1 MKTSFKKISTVS
13 LFALLAAHTPVAGA
27 QENDDQS
34 SLMLEEIVVTARMR
48 SESLQDVPLSET
60 AFSAQA
66 IKDSRIDS
74 ADDFLQLTPNV
85 TLANSQSAG
94 VSFMT
99 IRGISQVRNG
109 EAPVAVVVD
118 GVLQINNRQL
128 TQSMFDM
135 QTIEVLRGPQG
146 ALYGRN
152 AAGGAIL
159 ITSNQPTDELEG
171 YARATIGTGNEYSI
185 QAAVGGPLI
194 EDKLKFRIAAKY
206 QDIGGYLDNIQL
218 NQKADSLQDFTLRGI
233 LEWNISE
240 NLTATLRGSMVRTQG
255 GGLNFQYQPVVFDGD
270 TCNTSN
276 PFGGPAPDADNVVR
290 SFCANNPG
298 FNERDIDEVSL
309 KLVYDTD
316 SVTFTNI
323 FSYNKVTEYGEA
335 DQFPYTNEVDV
346 FGIFDGTQTQYVDID
361 AWSEEFRV
369 ASNTAEPLQ
378 WMFGAYYLETNRFIS
393 TTTGDDNRQ
402 GFERIERL
410 PDFGSTTNPT
420 LSFIAD
426 DNENR
431 AWALFGNASYDV
443 SEDLE
448 VAVALR
454 YDEDKR
460 VQNISPLN
468 TAGLPAGC
476 TTGALDNC
484 RQEATYSKLQPKVSV
499 KYAMSK
505 DANLYASY
513 GEGFRSGQYNQFGV
527 GAAAAGAGID
537 GVQDTVDAEI
547 TKTFEVGFKSE
558 WLDNRLR
565 LNAAAF
571 HTKTNPLY
579 FVFIGAVGAQALVN
593 IDEVRLMGGE
603 IEAVANV
610 GEGLDIYA
618 AFGYTDSEIL
628 ADSLNPA
635 NVGNEA
641 PYVAKTTFN
650 VGVQYRT
657 DITGDIGLVA
667 RVDYERRGAQFWD
680 PENSTARSA
689 LDLVNARIGIEDTD
703 GKWSVTG
710 SVRNLT
716 DKAYN
721 SEWVLGGF
729 SHPAIPRTW
738 HLDVKVNF

>member
-1 MKTSFKKISTVS
+1 MNKMKGRIGAVS
-13 LFALLAAHTPVAGA
+13 LFALMASNPQVSMA
-27 QENDDQS
+27 QESDQVS
-34 SLMLEEIVVTARMR
+34 MTTLEEIVVTARMR

-60 AFSAQA
+60 AFSAQT
-66 IKDSRIDS
+66 IEDSRIDT

-85 TLANSQSAG
+85 TLANAQSAG

-128 TQSMFDM
+128 TQAMFDT
-135 QTIEVLRGPQG
+135 QSIEVLRGPQG

-159 ITSNQPTDELEG
+159 INSNMPTDEFEG
-171 YARATIGTGNEYSI
+171 YARATVGSGNEYTI
-185 QAAVGGPLI
+185 QAAVGGPII

-218 NQKADSLQDFTLRGI
+218 NEKADGVEDLTLRAI
-233 LEWNISE
+233 LQWDISE
-240 NLTATLRGSMVRTQG
+240 NLTATLRGSMVRTEG
-255 GGLNFQYQPVVFDGD
+255 GGLNYQYQPVVFDGD
-270 TCNTSN
+270 SCNTSN

-290 SFCANNPG
+290 DICANNPG
-298 FNERDIDEVSL
+298 FNERDIDELSL

-316 SVTFTNI
+316 GVTFTNI
-323 FSYNKVTEYGEA
+323 FSYNRVMEYGA
-335 DQFPYTNEVDV
+335 GDQFPYTNEVDV
-346 FGIFDGTQTQYVDID
+346 FGIFDGTQTQFVDID
-361 AWSEEFRV
+361 AWSEEFRI
-369 ASNTAEPLQ
+369 ASNTDAPLQ
-378 WMFGAYYLETNRFIS
+378 WMVGAYYLETNRFIS
-393 TTTGDDNRQ
+393 STTGDDNRQ
-402 GFERIERL
+402 GIERIERL
-410 PDFGSTTNPT
+410 PKFGSITNPT

-426 DNENR
+426 DNDNR
-431 AWALFGNASYDV
+431 AWALFGNASYDLT
-443 SEDLE
+443 EDLE

-460 VQNISPLN
+460 VQNISPFN

-476 TTGALDNC
+476 AANSLQNC
-484 RQEATYSKLQPKVSV
+484 QQEATYNKLQPKISLKYTVSE
-499 KYAMSK
+499 
-505 DANLYASY
+505 DANVYASY

-527 GAAAAGAGID
+527 GAAAAGTGVAG
-537 GVQDTVDAEI
+537 VKDTVDAEI
-547 TKTFEVGFKSE
+547 TKTYEIGFKSE
-558 WLDNRLR
+558 LLNNRLR

-610 GEGLDIYA
+610 GDGLDIYA

-628 ADSLNPA
+628 ANTLSPA
-635 NVGNEA
+635 TVGNQA
-641 PYVAKTTFN
+641 PYVAKTTLN
-650 VGVQYRT
+650 LGAQYRT
-657 DITGDIGLVA
+657 EITEDFGLIA

-680 PENSTARSA
+680 PENSTDRSA
-689 LDLVNARIGIEDTD
+689 LNLINARIGIEDLD
-703 GKWSVTG
+703 GIWSVTG

-716 DKAYN
+716 DEAYN

-738 HLDVKVNF
+738 HLDVRVNF

>member
-1 MKTSFKKISTVS
+1 M
-13 LFALLAAHTPVAGA
+13 
-27 QENDDQS
+27 
-34 SLMLEEIVVTARMR
+34 
-48 SESLQDVPLSET
+48 
-60 AFSAQA
+60 
-66 IKDSRIDS
+66 
-74 ADDFLQLTPNV
+74 
-85 TLANSQSAG
+85 TLANAQSAG

-128 TQSMFDM
+128 TQAMFDT
-135 QTIEVLRGPQG
+135 QAIEVLRGPQG

-159 ITSNQPTDELEG
+159 ITSNQPSDEFEG
-171 YARATIGTGNEYSI
+171 YVRGTIGTGNEYTI

-206 QDIGGYLDNIQL
+206 QNIGGYLDNIQL
-218 NQKADSLQDFTLRGI
+218 NKKADGVEDLTLRAI

-240 NLTATLRGSMVRTQG
+240 NLTATMRGSMVRTEG
-255 GGLNFQYQPVVFDGD
+255 GGLNYQYQPVVFDGD

-290 SFCANNPG
+290 SLCSNNLG
-298 FNERDIDEVSL
+298 FNQRDIDELSL
-309 KLVYDTD
+309 KLVYDAD
-316 SVTFTNI
+316 GVTFTNI
-323 FSYNKVTEYGEA
+323 LSYNRVMEYGA
-335 DQFPYTNEVDV
+335 GDQFPYTNEVDV
-346 FGIFDGTQTQYVDID
+346 FGTFDGSQTQFVDID

-369 ASNTAEPLQ
+369 ASNTDEPLQ

-402 GFERIERL
+402 GIDRIERL
-410 PDFGSTTNPT
+410 PKFDSLTNPT

-426 DNENR
+426 DNDNR

-443 SEDLE
+443 SDDLE

-460 VQNISPLN
+460 VQDISPFN

-476 TTGALDNC
+476 AENALANC
-484 RQEATYSKLQPKVSV
+484 RQEATYNKLQPKISV
-499 KYAMSK
+499 KYSLSE

-527 GAAAAGAGID
+527 GAAAAGVGVAG
-537 GVQDTVDAEI
+537 VEDTVDAEI
-547 TKTFEVGFKSE
+547 TKTYEIGFKSE
-558 WLDNRLR
+558 LMGNRLR

-610 GEGLDIYA
+610 AEGLDLYA
-618 AFGYTDSEIL
+618 SFGYTDSEIL
-628 ADSLNPA
+628 GNTLNPA
-635 NVGNEA
+635 TVGNQA
-641 PYVAKTTFN
+641 PYVAKTTLN
-650 VGVQYRT
+650 LGAQYRA
-657 DITGDIGLVA
+657 DITEDLGLVA
-667 RVDYERRGAQFWD
+667 RIDYERRGAQFWD

-689 LDLVNARIGIEDTD
+689 LNLVNARVGVEGPD
-703 GKWSVTG
+703 GVWSVTG

-716 DKAYN
+716 DEAYN

>member
-1 MKTSFKKISTVS
+1 MNKTLGRIGAAS
-13 LFALLAAHTPVAGA
+13 LFALMASHPQVSMA
-27 QENDDQS
+27 QESDQDS
-34 SLMLEEIVVTARMR
+34 ITMLEEIVVTARMR

-60 AFSAQA
+60 AFSAQT
-66 IKDSRIDS
+66 IEDSRIDT

-85 TLANSQSAG
+85 TLANAQSAG

-128 TQSMFDM
+128 TQAMFDT

-159 ITSNQPTDELEG
+159 ISSNQPSDELEG
-171 YARATIGTGNEYSI
+171 YARATFGTGNEYSI
-185 QAAVGGPLI
+185 QAAVGGPLV
-194 EDKLKFRIAAKY
+194 EDKLKFRLAAKY

-218 NQKADSLQDFTLRGI
+218 NEKADGLEDLTLRAI

-240 NLTATLRGSMVRTQG
+240 NLTATLRGSMVRTEG
-255 GGLNFQYQPVVFDGD
+255 GGLNYQSQSVAFDGD

-276 PFGGPAPDADNVVR
+276 PFGGPAPDADTVVR
-290 SFCANNPG
+290 TFCANNLG

-316 SVTFTNI
+316 DITFTNI
-323 FSYNKVTEYGEA
+323 FSYNRVMEYGA
-335 DQFPYTNEVDV
+335 GDQFPYTNEVDI
-346 FGIFDGTQTQYVDID
+346 FGIFDGSQTQFVDIS
-361 AWSEEFRV
+361 AWSEEFRM

-378 WMFGAYYLETNRFIS
+378 WMVGAYYLETDRFIS

-402 GFERIERL
+402 GIERIERL
-410 PDFGSTTNPT
+410 PKFASVTNPT

-426 DNENR
+426 DNNNQ
-431 AWALFGNASYDV
+431 AWALFGNVSYDV
-443 SEDLE
+443 TEDME
-448 VAVALR
+448 IAVALR

-460 VQNISPLN
+460 IQNISPLN

-476 TTGALDNC
+476 TESAPENC
-484 RQEATYSKLQPKVSV
+484 RQEATYNKLQPKVSL
-499 KYAMSK
+499 KYAVSE

-527 GAAAAGAGID
+527 GAAASGAGVV
-537 GVQDTVDAEI
+537 GVEDTVDAEI
-547 TKTFEVGFKSE
+547 TKTYEVGFKSE
-558 WLDNRLR
+558 LLDNRLR
-565 LNAAAF
+565 LNVAAF

-579 FVFIGAVGAQALVN
+579 FVFIGAIGGQALVN

-603 IEAVANV
+603 IEAVASV
-610 GEGLDIYA
+610 AEGVNLYA
-618 AFGYTDSEIL
+618 SFGYTDSEIL
-628 ADSLNPA
+628 ANTLNPA
-635 NVGNEA
+635 TVGNEA
-641 PYVAKTTFN
+641 PYVAKTTLN
-650 VGVQYRT
+650 LGAQYRT
-657 DITGDIGLVA
+657 DLTEDFGLVA

-689 LDLVNARIGIEDTD
+689 LNLVNARIGVEDPD
-703 GKWSVTG
+703 GVWSVTG

-716 DKAYN
+716 DEAYN

-729 SHPAIPRTW
+729 SHPAMPRTW

>member
-1 MKTSFKKISTVS
+1 MNKMKGRIGAVS
-13 LFALLAAHTPVAGA
+13 LFALMASNPQVSMA
-27 QENDDQS
+27 QESDQVS
-34 SLMLEEIVVTARMR
+34 MTTLEEIVVTARMR

-60 AFSAQA
+60 AFSAQT
-66 IKDSRIDS
+66 IEDSRIDT

-85 TLANSQSAG
+85 TLANAQSAG

-128 TQSMFDM
+128 TQAMFDT
-135 QTIEVLRGPQG
+135 QSIEVLRGPQG

-159 ITSNQPTDELEG
+159 INSNMPTDEFEG
-171 YARATIGTGNEYSI
+171 YARATVGSGNEYTI
-185 QAAVGGPLI
+185 QAAVGGPII

-218 NQKADSLQDFTLRGI
+218 NEKADGVEDLTLRAI
-233 LEWNISE
+233 LQWDISE
-240 NLTATLRGSMVRTQG
+240 NLTATLRGSMVRTEG
-255 GGLNFQYQPVVFDGD
+255 GGLNYQYQPVVFDGD
-270 TCNTSN
+270 SCNTSN

-290 SFCANNPG
+290 DICANNPG
-298 FNERDIDEVSL
+298 FNERDIDELSL

-316 SVTFTNI
+316 GVTFTNI
-323 FSYNKVTEYGEA
+323 FSYNRVMEYGA
-335 DQFPYTNEVDV
+335 GDQFPYTNEVDV
-346 FGIFDGTQTQYVDID
+346 FGIFDGTQTQFVDID
-361 AWSEEFRV
+361 AWSEEFRI
-369 ASNTAEPLQ
+369 ASNTDAPLQ
-378 WMFGAYYLETNRFIS
+378 WMVGAYYLETNRFIS
-393 TTTGDDNRQ
+393 STTGDDNRQ
-402 GFERIERL
+402 GIERIERL
-410 PDFGSTTNPT
+410 PKFGSITNPT

-426 DNENR
+426 DNDNR
-431 AWALFGNASYDV
+431 AWALFGNASYDLT
-443 SEDLE
+443 EDLE

-460 VQNISPLN
+460 VQNISPFN

-476 TTGALDNC
+476 AANSLQNC
-484 RQEATYSKLQPKVSV
+484 QQEATYNKLQPKVSV
-499 KYAMSK
+499 KYTVSE
-505 DANLYASY
+505 DANVYASY

-527 GAAAAGAGID
+527 GAAAAGAGVA
-537 GVQDTVDAEI
+537 GVKDTVDAEI
-547 TKTFEVGFKSE
+547 TKTYEIGFKSE
-558 WLDNRLR
+558 LLNNRLR

-610 GEGLDIYA
+610 GDGLDIYA

-628 ADSLNPA
+628 ANTLSPA
-635 NVGNEA
+635 TVGNQA
-641 PYVAKTTFN
+641 PYVAKTTLN
-650 VGVQYRT
+650 LGAQYRT
-657 DITGDIGLVA
+657 EITEDFGLIA

-680 PENSTARSA
+680 PENSTDRSA
-689 LDLVNARIGIEDTD
+689 LNLINARIGIEDPD
-703 GKWSVTG
+703 GIWSVTG

-716 DKAYN
+716 DEAYN

-738 HLDVKVNF
+738 HLDVRVNF

>member
-1 MKTSFKKISTVS
+1 MNKMKGRIGAVS
-13 LFALLAAHTPVAGA
+13 LFALMASNPQVSMA
-27 QENDDQS
+27 QESDQVS
-34 SLMLEEIVVTARMR
+34 MTTLEEIVVTARMR

-60 AFSAQA
+60 AFSAQT
-66 IKDSRIDS
+66 IEDSRIDT

-85 TLANSQSAG
+85 TLANAQSAG

-128 TQSMFDM
+128 TQAMFDT
-135 QTIEVLRGPQG
+135 QSIEVLRGPQG

-159 ITSNQPTDELEG
+159 INSNMPTDEFEG
-171 YARATIGTGNEYSI
+171 YARATVGSGNEYTI
-185 QAAVGGPLI
+185 QAAVGGPII

-218 NQKADSLQDFTLRGI
+218 NEKADGVEDLTLRAI
-233 LEWNISE
+233 LQWDISE
-240 NLTATLRGSMVRTQG
+240 NLTATLRGSMVRTEG
-255 GGLNFQYQPVVFDGD
+255 GGLNYQYQPVVFDGD
-270 TCNTSN
+270 SCNTSN

-290 SFCANNPG
+290 DICANNPG
-298 FNERDIDEVSL
+298 FNERDIDELSL

-316 SVTFTNI
+316 GVTFTNI
-323 FSYNKVTEYGEA
+323 FSYNRVMEYGA
-335 DQFPYTNEVDV
+335 GDQFPYTNEVDV
-346 FGIFDGTQTQYVDID
+346 FGIFDGTQTQFVDID
-361 AWSEEFRV
+361 AWSEEFRI
-369 ASNTAEPLQ
+369 ASNTDAPLQ
-378 WMFGAYYLETNRFIS
+378 WMVGAYYLETNRFIS
-393 TTTGDDNRQ
+393 STTGDDNRQ
-402 GFERIERL
+402 GIERIERL
-410 PDFGSTTNPT
+410 PKFGSITNPT

-426 DNENR
+426 DNDNR
-431 AWALFGNASYDV
+431 AWALFGNASYDLT
-443 SEDLE
+443 EDLE

-460 VQNISPLN
+460 VQNISPFN

-476 TTGALDNC
+476 ATNALDNC
-484 RQEATYSKLQPKVSV
+484 RQEATYNKLQPKISLKYTVSE
-499 KYAMSK
+499 
-505 DANLYASY
+505 DANVYASY

-527 GAAAAGAGID
+527 GAAAAGAGVA
-537 GVQDTVDAEI
+537 GVKDTVDAEI
-547 TKTFEVGFKSE
+547 TKTYEIGFKSE
-558 WLDNRLR
+558 LLNNRLR

-610 GEGLDIYA
+610 GDGLDIYA

-628 ADSLNPA
+628 ANTLSPA
-635 NVGNEA
+635 TVGNQA
-641 PYVAKTTFN
+641 PYVAKTTLN
-650 VGVQYRT
+650 LGAQYRT
-657 DITGDIGLVA
+657 EITEDFGLIA

-680 PENSTARSA
+680 PENSTDRSA
-689 LDLVNARIGIEDTD
+689 LNLINARIGIEDPD
-703 GKWSVTG
+703 GIWSVTG

-716 DKAYN
+716 DEAYN

-738 HLDVKVNF
+738 HLDVRVNF

>member
-1 MKTSFKKISTVS
+1 MNKIIGRIGAVSF
-13 LFALLAAHTPVAGA
+13 FALMASNPQVSVA
-27 QENDDQS
+27 QESDQDTMT
-34 SLMLEEIVVTARMR
+34 MLEEVVVTARMR

-66 IKDSRIDS
+66 IEDSRIDT
-74 ADDFLQLTPNV
+74 ADNFLQLTPNV
-85 TLANSQSAG
+85 TLANAQSAG

-128 TQSMFDM
+128 TQAMFDTS
-135 QTIEVLRGPQG
+135 TIEVLRGPQG

-159 ITSNQPTDELEG
+159 ITSNMPTDEFEG
-171 YARATIGTGNEYSI
+171 YVRGTVGTGNEYGI
-185 QAAVGGPLI
+185 QAAVGGPII
-194 EDKLKFRIAAKY
+194 EDKLKFRLAAKY

-218 NQKADSLQDFTLRGI
+218 NQKADSLEDLTLRGI
-233 LEWNISE
+233 LEWNITE

-255 GGLNFQYQPVVFDGD
+255 GGLNFQYQPVEFDGNS
-270 TCNTSN
+270 CNTSN
-276 PFGGPAPDADNVVR
+276 PFGGPAPDADMVVR
-290 SFCANNPG
+290 TFCANNPG
-298 FNERDIDEVSL
+298 FNERDIDEISL
-309 KLVYDTD
+309 NLVYDMEG
-316 SVTFTNI
+316 VTFTNI
-323 FSYNKVTEYGEA
+323 FSYNRVTEYGEA

-346 FGIFDGTQTQYVDID
+346 FGIFDGTQTQYVDVD
-361 AWSEEFRV
+361 AWSDEFRI
-369 ASNTAEPLQ
+369 ASNDESPLQ
-378 WMFGAYYLETNRFIS
+378 WMVGAYYLETNRFIS

-402 GFERIERL
+402 GIERIERTPNL
-410 PDFGSTTNPT
+410 GSTTNPT

-426 DNENR
+426 DNDNT
-431 AWALFGNASYDV
+431 AWALFGNLSYDV

-460 VQNISPLN
+460 VQNISPFN

-476 TTGALDNC
+476 AQDALSNC
-484 RQEATYSKLQPKVSV
+484 RQEATYSKLQPKFSM
-499 KYAMSK
+499 KYSLSE
-505 DANLYASY
+505 DANIYASY

-527 GAAAAGAGID
+527 GAAAAGAGVS
-537 GVQDTVDAEI
+537 GVQDTVDAET

-558 WLDNRLR
+558 LLDNRLR

-618 AFGYTDSEIL
+618 SFGYTDSEIL
-628 ADSLNPA
+628 ANTLNPA
-635 NVGNEA
+635 TVGNEA
-641 PYVAKTTFN
+641 PYIAKTTLN
-650 VGVQYRT
+650 LGAQYRRDVT
-657 DITGDIGLVA
+657 NDIGLVA
-667 RVDYERRGAQFWD
+667 RIDYERRGAQFWD
-680 PENSTARSA
+680 PENSTDRGA
-689 LDLVNARIGIEDTD
+689 LDLVNARLGVEDID